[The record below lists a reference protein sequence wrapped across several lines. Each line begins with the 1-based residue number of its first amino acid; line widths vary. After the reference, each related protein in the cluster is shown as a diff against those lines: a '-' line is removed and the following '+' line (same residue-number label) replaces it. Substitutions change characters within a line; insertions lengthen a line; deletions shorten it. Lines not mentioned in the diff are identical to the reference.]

1 MHSLCQVHIS
11 SIQWLQKDRLTIEKR
26 KTQGISPTG
35 KGLYSIRHCYKAT
48 MDKLKNY
55 SPTRPPHQDNAPTSG
70 DAPQHRTNTVRA
82 ASTALP
88 NSPAFHW
95 QRLSA
100 TTEALVRSR
109 KIYVTG
115 RYLYTGKIGY

>member
-70 DAPQHRTNTVRA
+70 DAPRRRTNTVQEASA
-82 ASTALP
+82 APLIALP
-88 NSPAFHW
+88 FIG
-95 QRLSA
+95 
-100 TTEALVRSR
+100 
-109 KIYVTG
+109 KG
-115 RYLYTGKIGY
+115 YLLQQML